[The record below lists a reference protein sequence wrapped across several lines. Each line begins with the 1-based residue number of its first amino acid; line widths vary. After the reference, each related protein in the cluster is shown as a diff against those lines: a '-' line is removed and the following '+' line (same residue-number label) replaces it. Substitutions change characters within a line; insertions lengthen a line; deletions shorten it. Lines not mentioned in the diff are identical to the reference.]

1 MSEPRGDKAVKKAV
15 IAALMRG
22 EYQHELRGGIDV
34 KNLLSTG
41 VVTAE
46 QVIDIIKRSD
56 GTGYECSRL
65 HKNIAIDCHVI
76 KAGGWYVKFYFLDTA
91 TIFISVHQ
99 REHP

>member
-1 MSEPRGDKAVKKAV
+1 MNPRGYKAVRKAV
-15 IAALMRG
+15 VAALMHVD
-22 EYQHELRGGIDV
+22 YQHEVRDGIDV

-41 VVTAE
+41 VVTAGK
-46 QVIDIIKRSD
+46 VIDIIKRSD

-76 KAGGWYVKFYFLDTA
+76 KAGGWYVKFYFLDPA

-99 REHP
+99 